1 MLSRVF
7 FRPRPLGIS
16 KTFAAST
23 TAYPDFPGIW
33 QVLAIGGGGGGSG
46 SDTFYGRYGVA
57 GYPGSIATG
66 PVSFNSSR
74 AVTVG
79 IGGGGGIGDS
89 AGGQPGGG
97 GYPSSF
103 WSVTAAGGPGGSGT
117 GTTFTG
123 ARPSSWP
130 DNSAVGMSGAGG
142 GISGSV
148 HGGNAR
154 AGAVKLTLKG

>member
-16 KTFAAST
+16 KTFTASAT
-23 TAYPDFPGIW
+23 VYPDFPGIW

-57 GYPGSIATG
+57 GYPGTIATG
-66 PVSFNSSR
+66 PVSFTSSR

-89 AGGQPGGG
+89 AGGQPGGRL
-97 GYPSSF
+97 PVVLLVSH
-103 WSVTAAGGPGGSGT
+103 SG
-117 GTTFTG
+117 
-123 ARPSSWP
+123 W
-130 DNSAVGMSGAGG
+130 
-142 GISGSV
+142 
-148 HGGNAR
+148 R
-154 AGAVKLTLKG
+154 AGWQRHGHYVHRGPPIVLAG